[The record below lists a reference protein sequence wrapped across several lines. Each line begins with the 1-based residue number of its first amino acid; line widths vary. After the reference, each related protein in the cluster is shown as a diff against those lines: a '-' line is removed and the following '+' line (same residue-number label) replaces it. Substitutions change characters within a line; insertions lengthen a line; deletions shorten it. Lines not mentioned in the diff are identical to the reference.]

1 VVRPAGVEPAHAGF
15 RDRLLDRRASGDQ
28 WWWRPTELQRRSTP
42 YRAVGAGAV
51 IGLIR
56 QRSVGPIPGAVISPS
71 SIQRSASLRR
81 TRDGM
86 RAIAWLCLG
95 AASFKREPYDVSRIT
110 APRGSY
116 WPTRCV
122 RSRCDPDPCEIGGV
136 TVDRPVRVA
145 ARANAMAIRGRQGP
159 EAVAIAPPWMA
170 SACAVAIMA
179 PKRGQ
184 GHYLHHQ
191 LAHWNTSNLNAD
203 EQGGKGQRGDS

>member
-1 VVRPAGVEPAHAGF
+1 MF
-15 RDRLLDRRASGDQ
+15 
-28 WWWRPTELQRRSTP
+28 
-42 YRAVGAGAV
+42 
-51 IGLIR
+51 
-56 QRSVGPIPGAVISPS
+56 
-71 SIQRSASLRR
+71 
-81 TRDGM
+81 
-86 RAIAWLCLG
+86 
-95 AASFKREPYDVSRIT
+95 
-110 APRGSY
+110 RGS
-116 WPTRCV
+116 PPREAAIGRRGVCGRV
-122 RSRCDPDPCEIGGV
+122 AIRIHAEIGGV